1 MAVRWP
7 VTRLNW
13 RALRAA
19 GLELSWG
26 EAPVRPWLNESCSA
40 LRVSESEMPEL
51 GVQLT
56 RAIRPTLGQLVAAEA
71 HLNTHSLGRPASE
84 RDTLRK

>member
-1 MAVRWP
+1 MALRLP
-7 VTRLNW
+7 TTRLNW

>member
-13 RALRAA
+13 CVARGGPGA
-19 GLELSWG
+19 EWG
-26 EAPVRPWLNESCSA
+26 EVPVRAWLNESCSA
-40 LRVSESEMPEL
+40 LRVSDSEMPEL

-71 HLNTHSLGRPASE
+71 HLNTHSLGRPASD